1 MASSEHPETPP
12 STMGIQK
19 PSGIQAPAE
28 ASSVALPPLPQKPPP
43 DPTSFLRMRRWLD
56 ALIVVGVLLFAF
68 LIASF
73 PASNSDFF
81 RHTAFGKLLLK
92 GDYHFGVDPF
102 VYTGGDSYFVNH
114 SWLFDLLMYGL
125 YQIPTIHGA
134 DAVVV
139 FKAILT
145 AVLAVILLYA
155 GRRAGQSLWIPAVCT
170 ALVILAVSPRL
181 LLQSTCLSF
190 LFLGVTVWLLTAMD
204 KGEKRMGWLLPPLFA
219 LWVNCDAWFF
229 LGPLA
234 LALYL
239 IGGLLPT
246 RQPEAPA
253 RATAAGWWMLAV
265 GVAACLINPHHYHAF
280 TLPPEFGLT
289 AAGGLIER
297 DPQFSVFFLSPL
309 GKDYYR
315 PNLGLSAAGLAY
327 WPLFVLS
334 LISFVFLFLSGQAP
348 WRRLL
353 LWLGFA
359 LMSLY
364 NMRAIPFFAIM
375 AGPIASLN
383 WLDYAVLR
391 LGVEPRLTRG
401 WRSWSLG
408 GRVLTGLLA
417 LVLLIAAVPGW
428 LQASSPR
435 FRRIGWS
442 VQVNPSLQAMAQTI
456 HDWRTAKLLPDEP
469 NWFNMHPEIANYL
482 AWYAPG
488 ERVFL
493 DPSLPYCREAAQDY
507 LDIRRGLEQMVPEQ
521 PPEEGDSMA
530 LKADWQKIFRQYRVR
545 YWIFDNSGGGRAGAV
560 ARAFL
565 FSRPDEWVLCHLQG
579 RIAVFAWRDPQQP
592 GSDPSS
598 GLALNLRAA
607 AFGPKAEQ
615 ASPRGGEPAPP
626 GEWWQLL
633 WDAWRQPNPPL
644 SSDRE
649 VIDLYDFRFQ
659 LAEVPQHVSKY
670 SRIWQRGVAAS
681 AVAASLPHG
690 PMPNSLLAWNWS
702 CTYHD
707 LFPPG
712 ATQPARPMRNQ
723 SEAVAMR
730 AREMYV
736 SNRFIESPSLYL
748 GARAARRALA
758 VDPEDGFTYLRL
770 GQTYQSLRNLPQERN
785 LSSSA
790 LQLAAI
796 RRTQIAGAL
805 HNYLLL
811 QPDGDFAVQA
821 HLALFRLYL
830 PQQQNYASQ
839 QPKYIDAAVRHL
851 RQALDKRTAEGPRPG
866 ESSAEF
872 NQSLDQMSASLTQL
886 DGELERRLN
895 RYEVNAAAKTG
906 LEKVKVALE
915 MGLSETALTAL
926 ELASDVE
933 ISKPADLAIVKRVTD
948 VVLDLGRLDKARE
961 LLPDPEGHP
970 VKIEDVDSYVRLAAA
985 RGDYDAADRILEEAL
1000 HRPLVNGDLSSA
1012 TAQTIARVLLTE
1024 AQEVSAAPRLPMLR
1038 PLLLSHFWVR
1048 RLRLEAIFNGL
1059 LVARQKA
1066 EWHATRG
1073 WLALEAGRC
1082 SEARQHF
1089 QSARDLAVPFS
1100 HWALAVDKLSDC
1112 MVLQEEMPRWQ
1123 QLGFSHA
1130 VLLDLSSHYLKWL
1143 EEKQAP

>member
-12 STMGIQK
+12 STTGIQK

-28 ASSVALPPLPQKPPP
+28 APPVSLPPLPQKPLP
-43 DPTSFLRMRRWLD
+43 DPAAFLRMRRWLD
-56 ALIVVGVLLFAF
+56 ALIVAGVLLFAF

-73 PASNSDFF
+73 PATNSDFF
-81 RHTAFGKLLLK
+81 RHTAIGRLLLK
-92 GDYHFGVDPF
+92 GEYHFGVDPF

-125 YQIPTIHGA
+125 YQIPTIRGA

-139 FKAILT
+139 FKVIL
-145 AVLAVILLYA
+145 AVLLTELLLRA
-155 GRRAGQSLWIPAVCT
+155 SRRVGQSLWIPAVCT
-170 ALVILAVSPRL
+170 ALAILVVSPRL

-190 LFLGVTVWLLTAMD
+190 LFLGVTVWLLAAVE
-204 KGEKRMGWLLPPLFA
+204 KGQKQLWWLLPPLFA

-234 LALYL
+234 VALYL

-253 RATAAGWWMLAV
+253 KATAAGWWMLAL

-280 TLPPEFGLT
+280 TLPPESGLT

-297 DPQFSVFFLSPL
+297 DPQFSVFFVSPL

-334 LISFVFLFLSGQAP
+334 LVSFVFLFLSGQAP

-359 LMSLY
+359 LLSLY
-364 NMRAIPFFAIM
+364 NMRAIPFFAIV

-401 WRSWSLG
+401 WRGWSLG

-428 LQASSPR
+428 LQATSPR
-435 FRRIGWS
+435 FRRIGWN

-456 HDWRTAKLLPDEP
+456 RDWRTAGLLPDEP

-493 DPSLPYCREAAQDY
+493 DPNMPYCREAAQDY
-507 LDIRRGLEQMVPEQ
+507 LDIRRGVEQMVPEQ
-521 PPEEGDSMA
+521 PPDEGDSTA
-530 LKADWQKIFRQYRVR
+530 LKTDWQQIFRKYRVR
-545 YWIFDNSGGGRAGAV
+545 YWIFDNTSGGRAGAV

-592 GSDPSS
+592 GSDPSR
-598 GLALNLRAA
+598 GLALDLQAA

-615 ASPRGGEPAPP
+615 AALRGGGPAPP

-633 WDAWRQPNPPL
+633 WDAWRQPNPPS

-659 LAEVPQHVSKY
+659 LAEVPDHISKY

-681 AVAASLPHG
+681 ALGASLPHG

-730 AREMYV
+730 VREMYV
-736 SNRFIESPSLYL
+736 SNRFVESPSLYL
-748 GARAARRALA
+748 AVRAARRALA
-758 VDPEDGFTYLRL
+758 VDPEDGFTYYRL
-770 GQTYQSLRNLPQERN
+770 GQTYQSLHNLPQERN
-785 LSSSA
+785 LSSSG
-790 LQLAAI
+790 LQLSAI

-811 QPDGDFAVQA
+811 QPDGDSALQA
-821 HLALFRLYL
+821 HMALYNLY
-830 PQQQNYASQ
+830 SQ
-839 QPKYIDAAVRHL
+839 LQYIDAAVHHL
-851 RQALDKRTAEGPRPG
+851 RQALDMRTAGGPRRG
-866 ESSAEF
+866 ESSAQF
-872 NQSLDQMSASLTQL
+872 DQSLDRMNADLTRL

-895 RYEVNAAAKTG
+895 RYEVNAAAKSG

-926 ELASDVE
+926 EQASDLE
-933 ISKPADLAIVKRVTD
+933 ISKAADLAIVKRVTD

-961 LLPDPEGHP
+961 LLPDPEGRP
-970 VKIEDVDSYVRLAAA
+970 VKIEEVDSYVRLAAA
-985 RGDYDAADRILEEAL
+985 RGDYEAADRILDEAL
-1000 HRPLVNGDLSSA
+1000 QRPLVNGDLSS
-1012 TAQTIARVLLTE
+1012 TTVQTIARVLLTE
-1024 AQEVSAAPRLPMLR
+1024 AQEVTGAPRFPLLR

-1048 RLRLEAIFNGL
+1048 RLRLEAIFSGL

-1082 SEARQHF
+1082 SEARRHF
-1089 QSARDLAVPFS
+1089 HSARDLAVPFT

-1123 QLGFSHA
+1123 QLDISHA
-1130 VLLDLSSHYLKWL
+1130 VLLDLSAHYLKWL
-1143 EEKQAP
+1143 EEKRTP